1 MRKWYSLTILL
12 IPTSCNLRN
21 SVTSA
26 FIMDPARMTELRMG
40 NHMRGGKET
49 WGQLENTS
57 EDVEN

>member
-1 MRKWYSLTILL
+1 MRKWYSLTISVN
-12 IPTSCNLRN
+12 PHQHNLRN

-40 NHMRGGKET
+40 NHMRGEKET